1 MVDDAQE
8 WQELLVSALELAGF
22 IADGASSGA
31 AALAQVHRLN
41 PDVIVLDLMLPGL
54 NGFGVAR
61 VVRALER
68 GRHVAIVA
76 VSALTAEA
84 LRQEALSAGCDAFL
98 SKPLVVATVIEQAI
112 VLVERGRVGAFVG
125 KRNP

>member
-1 MVDDAQE
+1 MVDDAQD
-8 WQELLVSALELAGF
+8 WQELLASELELAGF
-22 IADGASSGA
+22 TVDGASRGA
-31 AALAQVHRLN
+31 EALERVHRFK

-54 NGFGVAR
+54 NGFSVAR

-68 GRHVAIVA
+68 GRHIAIVA
-76 VSALTAEA
+76 VTALTAEL

-98 SKPLVVATVIEQAI
+98 SKPLDAATVVEQVI

-125 KRNP
+125 ETKP